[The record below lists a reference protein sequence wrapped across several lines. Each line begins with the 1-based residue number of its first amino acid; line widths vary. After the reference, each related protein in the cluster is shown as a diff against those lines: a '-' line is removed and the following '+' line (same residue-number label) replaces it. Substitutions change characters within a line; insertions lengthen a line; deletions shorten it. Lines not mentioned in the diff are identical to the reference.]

1 MVATMRIRSS
11 IACVRCRRSKIKCDN
26 TGQLDSPCENC
37 KKSGSNC
44 SWPAPVPLPSKR
56 PMSPLDNKQDA
67 SVTGFGRKRPRMAG
81 KAKVP
86 RNNCHEVLQAIR
98 CVDRGR
104 WDKILATFQ
113 QHFAVEL
120 PFIHAP
126 TIKRTIYGLTT
137 GQDQMS
143 FDNLVLLGILALA
156 GRYHPDLLPL
166 AERMLDVEPDSRYD
180 ENTPHDQLEG
190 HATSDSFARLLDNS
204 LGSFLKA
211 TSIGSVERVQALL
224 MLALYEWISP
234 DHEGL
239 SAWMLIGAA
248 GRMAQALGLGHES
261 KPNPTSEEA
270 AGEREIRR
278 RTMFSCFIFDRLISC
293 GKERPF
299 FIRSEDMHIHL
310 PCAKEDFDLSRQN
323 QQPFLSRN
331 LSEPETLRE
340 CSLLGCFIQ
349 LTDIWGRISQYTN
362 AGGRFFEKS
371 VPPWSHASSFYKL
384 RRELETFGQGLD
396 SPGMFLTM
404 NTANYF
410 RHENSS
416 STFVLL
422 HLLYSLCTIMIHRQ
436 YLPFVPIN
444 CQKPSGPLDE
454 PTFPQNAV
462 PFGFWE
468 ESASEVFGA
477 AETVV
482 SLIRLSGGNLPHSP
496 LVAFVIYTA
505 SFVAIYA
512 KYFPHM
518 DARGSL
524 SGNLE
529 LFSQD
534 SGIASNSAC
543 RSKTAIMLDALKNM
557 AKKSGVA
564 AAFVARSAE
573 VDQYFSAMV
582 QDHHHNLRYRTS
594 PQLPIDGQLGV
605 RMGGNTGGLE
615 EWVENSDRMV
625 SNSSIIRDGYSNR
638 DLNQMRLE
646 NPTREKNTQ
655 QDVSA
660 PPGVITTLLE
670 VPPPTA
676 SESQNQ
682 QSTPANEKVLGV
694 EDHMQPPPLT
704 LVPTHVTSEDQSAL
718 LGSTY
723 ADDWSWAFL
732 HDMYLGSVS
741 FDPED
746 V

>member
-1 MVATMRIRSS
+1 MRIRSS

-44 SWPAPVPLPSKR
+44 SWPVPAPLPSKR
-56 PMSPLDNKQDA
+56 PMSPVDDKQDA
-67 SVTGFGRKRPRMAG
+67 SVTGSGRKRPRRAG
-81 KAKVP
+81 KTKMP
-86 RNNCHEVLQAIR
+86 RSNCHEVLQAMR
-98 CVDRGR
+98 CVDRGL

-126 TIKRTIYGLTT
+126 TIKRTIYDLTT
-137 GQDQMS
+137 GQDQVS
-143 FDNLVLLGILALA
+143 FDTCLVLLGILALA

-166 AERMLDVEPDSRYD
+166 TEPMLDVEPNSGYYD
-180 ENTPHDQLEG
+180 NTPHDQLEVR
-190 HATSDSFARLLDNS
+190 APSDSFARLLDNS
-204 LGSFLKA
+204 LGSFIKA
-211 TSIGSVERVQALL
+211 TSVGSVERVQALL

-261 KPNPTSEEA
+261 KPNTTCGESTC
-270 AGEREIRR
+270 EREIRR
-278 RTMFSCFIFDRLISC
+278 RTIFSCFIFDRLISC

-299 FIRSEDMHIHL
+299 FIRSEDMHVHL
-310 PCAKEDFDLSRQN
+310 PCAKEDFDLSRRN
-323 QQPFLSRN
+323 QQPFLSSN
-331 LSEPETLRE
+331 LSEPEALHQ
-340 CSLLGCFIQ
+340 CSLLGCFVQ

-362 AGGRFFEKS
+362 AGGRFLEKS
-371 VPPWSHASSFYKL
+371 VPPWSHDSSFYQL
-384 RRELETFGQGLD
+384 RRELETFGHGLD
-396 SPGMFLTM
+396 NPGMFLTM
-404 NTANYF
+404 NTVNYF
-410 RHENSS
+410 RHESS
-416 STFVLL
+416 SGTFVLL

-454 PTFPQNAV
+454 PTFPQSAV

-468 ESASEVFGA
+468 ESASEVFRA

-482 SLIRLSGGNLPHSP
+482 SLIRLSGGSLPHSP

-529 LFSQD
+529 LLGQD
-534 SGIASNSAC
+534 SGTSSNNVCS
-543 RSKTAIMLDALKNM
+543 SNTAIMLDALKNM
-557 AKKSGVA
+557 AKNSGVA

-582 QDHHHNLRYRTS
+582 QDHHHNLRHRTS
-594 PQLPIDGQLGV
+594 PRLPTGGKLGV
-605 RMGGNTGGLE
+605 RMGGDTGGLE

-625 SNSSIIRDGYSNR
+625 SNSSIIRDSYCKR
-638 DLNQMRLE
+638 DLNRKRLE
-646 NPTREKNTQ
+646 NSTLEKTTQ
-655 QDVSA
+655 LDVSA
-660 PPGVITTLLE
+660 RPSMPTTLLE
-670 VPPPTA
+670 ISSFAA
-676 SESQNQ
+676 SESSNQ
-682 QSTPANEKVLGV
+682 QSTLAIEKAIGA

-704 LVPTHVTSEDQSAL
+704 LVPTQVTNEGQSVS
-718 LGSTY
+718 LGSACT
-723 ADDWSWAFL
+723 DDWSWTFL

-741 FDPED
+741 FDLED

>member
-1 MVATMRIRSS
+1 MRIRSS

-37 KKSGSNC
+37 KRNGSNC
-44 SWPAPVPLPSKR
+44 SWPIPAPLPPKR
-56 PMSPLDNKQDA
+56 PMSPLDDKQDA
-67 SVTGFGRKRPRMAG
+67 SVIGSGREKRPRRARMA
-81 KAKVP
+81 KAPKS
-86 RNNCHEVLQAIR
+86 NCHEVLQAIR
-98 CVDRGR
+98 CVDRGL

-126 TIKRTIYGLTT
+126 TIKRTIYDLTT
-137 GQDQMS
+137 GQDQVS
-143 FDNLVLLGILALA
+143 FDTCLVLLGILALA

-166 AERMLDVEPDSRYD
+166 TEPMLDVGPDSRNYD
-180 ENTPHDQLEG
+180 NTPHDQPEG
-190 HATSDSFARLLDNS
+190 HAPYDSFARLLDNS

-211 TSIGSVERVQALL
+211 TSVGSVERVQALL

-248 GRMAQALGLGHES
+248 GRMAQALRLGHES
-261 KPNPTSEEA
+261 KPIPTCEEA
-270 AGEREIRR
+270 TCEREIRR

-299 FIRSEDMHIHL
+299 FIRFEDMHVYL

-323 QQPFLSRN
+323 QQPFLSSN
-331 LSEPETLRE
+331 LSEPEALHD
-340 CSLLGCFIQ
+340 CSLLGCFVQ
-349 LTDIWGRISQYTN
+349 LTNIWGRISQYTN
-362 AGGRFFEKS
+362 AGGRFLEKS
-371 VPPWSHASSFYKL
+371 VPPWSHDSSFYKL
-384 RRELETFGQGLD
+384 RRELETFGHGLD
-396 SPGMFLTM
+396 SPGLYLTM
-404 NTANYF
+404 STVNYF
-410 RHENSS
+410 RHENTS

-468 ESASEVFGA
+468 ESASEVFRA

-482 SLIRLSGGNLPHSP
+482 SLIRLSGGSLPHSP

-524 SGNLE
+524 SRNLE

-534 SGIASNSAC
+534 PGTPSSNVCS
-543 RSKTAIMLDALKNM
+543 SNTAIMLDALKNM
-557 AKKSGVA
+557 AKNSGVA
-564 AAFVARSAE
+564 AAFVARSGE

-582 QDHHHNLRYRTS
+582 QDHHHNLRHRTS
-594 PQLPIDGQLGV
+594 PQLPTGVRLGV
-605 RMGGNTGGLE
+605 RMGGDTGGLE

-625 SNSSIIRDGYSNR
+625 SNSSIMKDGYSKR
-638 DLNQMRLE
+638 DLDRTRLE
-646 NPTREKNTQ
+646 NPTLEKTTQ

-660 PPGVITTLLE
+660 RPSLPTTLLE
-670 VPPPTA
+670 ISPLTA
-676 SESQNQ
+676 SDSRNQ
-682 QSTPANEKVLGV
+682 QSTLATEKASGAK
-694 EDHMQPPPLT
+694 DHMQPPPLS
-704 LVPTHVTSEDQSAL
+704 LVPTQVTSEDQSVL
-718 LGSTY
+718 PESTC

-741 FDPED
+741 FDSED
-746 V
+746 I